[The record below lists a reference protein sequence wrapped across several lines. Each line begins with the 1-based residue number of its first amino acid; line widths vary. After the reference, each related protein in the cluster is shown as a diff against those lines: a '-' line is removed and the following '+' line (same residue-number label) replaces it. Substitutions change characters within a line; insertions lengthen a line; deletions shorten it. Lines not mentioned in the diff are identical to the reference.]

1 MGDILQGLG
10 NSKTC
15 CQLPAGCMTVHILH
29 RLRVTAVVF
38 YHIAYTRTWPKPL
51 LFILASCF
59 TSSSAAN
66 DVSPGWAAFK
76 VVLLRTLHFSPN
88 VLSLV
93 FSAGY

>member
-1 MGDILQGLG
+1 
-10 NSKTC
+10 
-15 CQLPAGCMTVHILH
+15 MTVHILH
-29 RLRVTAVVF
+29 RLTAVVF
-38 YHIAYTRTWPKPL
+38 YHIAHTRTWPRQPL